1 MSKNIFGLLRKK
13 GNLKQAAGF
22 NISDDGNIKISV
34 KKCDE
39 IIQFHNQ
46 NICIKC
52 DVEGHELE
60 AFKGM
65 EKLLKD
71 NRCFLQI
78 EIWEDNY
85 QELNQYLIDSGYKFT
100 KKIIGEYYYQNF

>member
-1 MSKNIFGLLRKK
+1 
-13 GNLKQAAGF
+13 
-22 NISDDGNIKISV
+22 
-34 KKCDE
+34 
-39 IIQFHNQ
+39 
-46 NICIKC
+46 
-52 DVEGHELE
+52 VEGHELE

-85 QELNQYLIDSGYKFT
+85 QELNQYLIDTGYKFT

>member
-1 MSKNIFGLLRKK
+1 
-13 GNLKQAAGF
+13 
-22 NISDDGNIKISV
+22 
-34 KKCDE
+34 
-39 IIQFHNQ
+39 
-46 NICIKC
+46 
-52 DVEGHELE
+52 
-60 AFKGM
+60 M

-78 EIWEDNY
+78 EIWEDKY